1 MSLSLFPSTSDP
13 PTRRIQLSTEWRDT
27 ADVRVRVVGDVD
39 MSTARQFSDYVLRS
53 AANCRRITLDM
64 TRVTF
69 FDCAGLSAL
78 SSIEDRCRM
87 ADVTLDLEPAQCV
100 SRVITLCESLCA

>member
-1 MSLSLFPSTSDP
+1 MSLSFLPSNSDP
-13 PTRRIQLSTEWRDT
+13 PTRRIQLSAEWPGT
-27 ADVRVRVVGDVD
+27 ADVRITVIGDVD

-53 AANCRRITLDM
+53 AANCRRIALDM

-69 FDCAGLSAL
+69 FDCTGLSAL
-78 SSIEDRCRM
+78 YSIEDRCRM
-87 ADVTLDLEPAQCV
+87 ADVTLNLEPAQCV